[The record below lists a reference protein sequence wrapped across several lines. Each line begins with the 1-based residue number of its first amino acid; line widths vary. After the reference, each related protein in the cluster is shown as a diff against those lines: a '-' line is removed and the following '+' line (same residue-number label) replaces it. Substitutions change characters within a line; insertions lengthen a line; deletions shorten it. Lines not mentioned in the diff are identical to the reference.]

1 MVAGVLQPSGCHPPA
16 FPAVAD
22 ASAFIDEGLA
32 SGSGVLV
39 HCHAGRSRSCSLV
52 LAWLMTRRRWPLKRA
67 LEFLQRMRPEA
78 APNAGYLAALLRLEE
93 ELFGRQTVKVRG
105 VAGVCVCVCLR
116 WRMGMCCGVFCC
128 IPACHV
134 SHVQCSAAQS
144 GGRGG
149 TGLRVMRLPAVR
161 QLTHPRLLSLPAR
174 CAWDPAATLLSL
186 QMKKTKPEPRSCP
199 ECGERVGLSAAAV
212 RVHIKL
218 KHPGSLLARW
228 VGGWVG
234 GL

>member
-1 MVAGVLQPSGCHPPA
+1 MVAGALQPSGCHPPA

-105 VAGVCVCVCLR
+105 VAGVCVCVCGGAWACVVVCSVAFLR
-116 WRMGMCCGVFCC
+116 VTCRM
-128 IPACHV
+128 
-134 SHVQCSAAQS
+134 CSAAQRRA
-144 GGRGG
+144 GAAEGRGCELCACLPFDSSP
-149 TGLRVMRLPAVR
+149 TPACSPCPPAV
-161 QLTHPRLLSLPAR
+161 PG
-174 CAWDPAATLLSL
+174 TLL
-186 QMKKTKPEPRSCP
+186 PPCCRC
-199 ECGERVGLSAAAV
+199 R
-212 RVHIKL
+212 
-218 KHPGSLLARW
+218 
-228 VGGWVG
+228 
-234 GL
+234 